1 MKTIKICEIIGN
13 DIRSRSSIER
23 IKSQMPDDEDCFFI
37 DMSNVHFISRS
48 FADELYNLYIDR
60 KGIYFVNKSENVERM
75 LDVVWKG
82 RASKRIRKTVDVEI
96 ENYTDIDDF
105 LNFLKT
111 I

>member
-60 KGIYFVNKSENVERM
+60 KGVHFVNKSDERM

-82 RASKRIRKTVDVEI
+82 RTSKRIRKTVDVEV